1 MVLHTV
7 RKTEEVKRS
16 ATLRLVAKKKDAP
29 RVRRTQ
35 EERSA
40 TTRALLLDATID
52 CLHKLGYAG
61 TTTTEIADRAG
72 VSRGAQL
79 HHFPTK
85 QELVGTAVSWILERR
100 LEEFRKAWSE
110 LPKDTDRASAAID
123 LLWQATSG
131 PAFYAWLELLVAA
144 RTDPSLRKTIQD
156 ISNHFSQ
163 GVVDAFHEAFPEIAG
178 VRGLDLAPWF
188 ALAVLQGMALEKI
201 VVEDDGRVPMGLAI
215 LKGITQRTLRPR

>member
-1 MVLHTV
+1 MT
-7 RKTEEVKRS
+7 TAPKR
-16 ATLRLVAKKKDAP
+16 A
-29 RVRRTQ
+29 RRTQ

-52 CLHKLGYAG
+52 CLHELGYAG

-85 QELVGTAVSWILERR
+85 QELVGTAVSWVLERR
-100 LEEFRKAWSE
+100 LDEFKRAWAA
-110 LPKDTDRASAAID
+110 LPRDVDRASATID

-144 RTDPSLRKTIQD
+144 RTDPSLRRTIQD
-156 ISNHFSQ
+156 ISSRFSQ
-163 GVVDAFHEAFPEIAG
+163 GVLEVFHEVFPETAG
-178 VRGLDLAPWF
+178 VRALDMGPWF
-188 ALAVLQGMALEKI
+188 ALAVLQGIALEKI
-201 VVEDDGRVPMGLAI
+201 VLEDDPRIRMGLAA
-215 LKGITQRTLRPR
+215 LKGMVSRVLR

>member
-1 MVLHTV
+1 MTPKVT
-7 RKTEEVKRS
+7 
-16 ATLRLVAKKKDAP
+16 KKKDAP

-52 CLHKLGYAG
+52 CLHRLGYAG

-85 QELVGTAVSWILERR
+85 QELVGTAVTWILERR
-100 LEEFRKAWSE
+100 LDEFKKAWAE
-110 LPKDTDRASAAID
+110 LPDDTDRASTAID
-123 LLWQATSG
+123 LLWRATSG

-144 RTDPSLRKTIQD
+144 RTDPSLRKTIQE
-156 ISNHFSQ
+156 ISSRFSQ
-163 GVVDAFHEAFPEIAG
+163 GVIDAFHEVFPETAG
-178 VRGLDLAPWF
+178 MRGLDMGPWF
-188 ALAVLQGMALEKI
+188 VLAALQGIALEKI
-201 VVEDDGRVPMGLAI
+201 VVEDDPRVPMGLAI
-215 LKGITQRTLRPR
+215 LKGITARAITRK

>member
-1 MVLHTV
+1 MTTQK
-7 RKTEEVKRS
+7 RKKEP
-16 ATLRLVAKKKDAP
+16 P

-52 CLHKLGYAG
+52 CLAELGYAG

-85 QELVGTAVSWILERR
+85 QELVGTAVGWILERR
-100 LEEFRKAWSE
+100 LDEFRRAWAA
-110 LPKDTDRASAAID
+110 LPADADRAAAAVD

-131 PAFYAWLELLVAA
+131 NAFYAWLELLVAA

-156 ISNHFSQ
+156 ISHRFSL
-163 GVVDAFHEAFPEIAG
+163 GVLDAFHEAFPESRE
-178 VRGLDLAPWF
+178 VRALDSGPWF
-188 ALAVLQGMALEKI
+188 VLAVLQGLALEKI
-201 VVEDDGRVPMGLAI
+201 VLEADPRVPMGLAA
-215 LKGITQRTLRPR
+215 LKGMIARAMTPRPR

>member
-1 MVLHTV
+1 MT
-7 RKTEEVKRS
+7 TANKR
-16 ATLRLVAKKKDAP
+16 KKDPP

-52 CLHKLGYAG
+52 CLAELGYAG

-85 QELVGTAVSWILERR
+85 QELVGTAVGWILERR
-100 LEEFRKAWSE
+100 LVEFRKAWAA
-110 LPKDTDRASAAID
+110 LPADADRAAAAVD
-123 LLWQATSG
+123 LLWEATSG
-131 PAFYAWLELLVAA
+131 NAFYAWLELLVAA

-156 ISNHFSQ
+156 ISNRFSQ
-163 GVVDAFHEAFPEIAG
+163 GVLEAFHEAFPESRDNRA
-178 VRGLDLAPWF
+178 LDMGPWF
-188 ALAVLQGMALEKI
+188 ILSVLQGFALEKI
-201 VVEDDGRVPMGLAI
+201 AVENDPRVPLGLAA
-215 LKGITQRTLRPR
+215 LKGLIARAMRPRS